1 MSKQQIL
8 EREARIGPSVGIAG
22 FAGAI
27 LFAGSLFLI
36 SGSSVGQADSVA
48 AQLRAFNDD
57 SVQFVLGQCLQALA
71 LLLLAYV
78 IATLFRAA
86 QVRSS
91 NVLKGMLGLA
101 AIGPALFATSIILT
115 LFGFSAAS
123 SDFVDLPEPDV
134 GGTAELTQLKDAI
147 ADDPGSIDKIR
158 LLTDAD
164 VIEYQTSDGITSI
177 AYPDDEEGELEDSAE
192 EADID
197 FISDESGEAGELS
210 AQEVVADNSLY
221 NASRTLL
228 LPASLALI
236 AIASTRREAPCAP
249 ACRLSSGAPSEWP
262 QASRPSSSARLAR
275 SSGRSTPVSS
285 ARVGVRSEDPL
296 AGSPP
301 RRFPGTTPGR
311 TTTPIQATRRPRGP
325 RTSRVPRPRWLPSAQ
340 GAATTSGSEAQGSV
354 AGRGSSFSTACWLFS
369 APLGSDK
376 SGNRSVTIGNRAL

>member
-164 VIEYQTSDGITSI
+164 VIEYQNEDGITSI
-177 AYPDDEEGELEDSAE
+177 AYPDDEEGDLESSAE
-192 EADID
+192 DADID
-197 FISDESGEAGELS
+197 FISDESGDAGELS

-236 AIASTRREAPCAP
+236 AIVFYTARSAMRTGLQTQFWGTFGMAAGIATIILGPVGPFVWAVNAGLVSAGWGSQRRPPGWLAAEAMPWNA
-249 ACRLSSGAPSEWP
+249 GKDDVSEP
-262 QASRPSSSARLAR
+262 GDEESARPEDFE
-275 SSGRSTPVSS
+275 GS
-285 ARVGVRSEDPL
+285 ATEIAAER
-296 AGSPP
+296 
-301 RRFPGTTPGR
+301 PGR
-311 TTTPIQATRRPRGP
+311 RDNKRKRKRKAR
-325 RTSRVPRPRWLPSAQ
+325 
-340 GAATTSGSEAQGSV
+340 
-354 AGRGSSFSTACWLFS
+354 
-369 APLGSDK
+369 
-376 SGNRSVTIGNRAL
+376 